1 MESRGCSQSVGEEIA
16 NSVSHGIACLAA
28 VAGFPILVSAA
39 VKRGDAAGIVGA
51 SVFAATMVLLFLAS
65 TIYHGLPQ
73 NRAKRVFKIL
83 DHGAIYLF
91 IAGTYTP
98 FTLGVLRG
106 AWGWTLLGIVWCIA
120 FIGVVL
126 KAVGGVRN
134 ATISTWVYLGMGWLI
149 LITIKP
155 LWLQVPKGLFW
166 LVTGGVAYT
175 AGAVIYAA
183 DRFKYAHFVW
193 HLFVIVGV
201 VSHFIAVLWYTV

>member
-28 VAGFPILVSAA
+28 VAVVPILVSAA
-39 VKRGDAAGIVGA
+39 VKRGGAAGIVGA

-65 TIYHGLPQ
+65 TIYHGLPR
-73 NRAKRVFKIL
+73 NRAKRVFKVL

-106 AWGWTLLGIVWCIA
+106 AWGWTLLGIIWCMA

-126 KAVGGVRN
+126 KSVGGVRN

-149 LITIKP
+149 LIAIKP
-155 LWLQVPKGLFW
+155 LWLQVPQGLFW
-166 LVTGGVAYT
+166 LVAGGVAYT
-175 AGAVIYAA
+175 TGAVIYAA
-183 DRFKYAHFVW
+183 NRFEYAHFVW

-201 VSHFIAVLWYTV
+201 VSHFIAVLWYAA